1 VSDGNRQ
8 QVVAVAER
16 VVVADPARVWSLI
29 ADPSRV
35 AEWAG
40 VVMVGY
46 MGTELPKPGQ
56 TVFVRAARRGRLA
69 KTWRV
74 HIESWDAGSSV
85 RCLVESDRSQG
96 KIRFDLAIHPQV
108 TRDAITTKVRLA
120 QRLEVPPTLSLL
132 IHRWVDRELNKKID
146 RIAKAA
152 LL

>member
-1 VSDGNRQ
+1 MGDGNRQ
-8 QVVAVAER
+8 QIVAVAER

-46 MGTELPKPGQ
+46 LGTELPKPGQ
-56 TVFVRAARRGRLA
+56 TVFVRTARRGRLA

-85 RCLVESDRSQG
+85 RCLVESDRSDG
-96 KIRFDLAIHPQV
+96 KVRFDLAIHPQV
-108 TRDAITTKVRLA
+108 TRDAITTKVRLT
-120 QRLEVPPTLSLL
+120 QRLEVPVPLGGL
-132 IHRWVDRELNKKID
+132 IRRLVDRELNKKID
-146 RIAKAA
+146 RISKAA